1 MQNLKT
7 VTESNNGNVTSYD
20 YDGMHRVVKQ
30 TYPNGWAVE
39 NEYDSMGR
47 VVKIW
52 DIDPSEKNLKTIKHT
67 YTYDAYGN
75 MLSEYKRG
83 NGQGQAKED
92 WTYQYDALNRL
103 VQAHET
109 HGQYLRNYQYDSL
122 GNLTYEWN
130 DNNVIIDY
138 KLNNLNQITTKT
150 DDNWKTHTDYT
161 YDKRGN
167 NLFKVHYKNKKET
180 LMGSY
185 TYDET
190 NRMVKGVNDAGE
202 QSYYF
207 FNGLGVLVTNEWVI
221 AKNNH
226 GYHDVTPN
234 VESPAAALENAN
246 DNNGAGHGNSSGK
259 TSDVIKDFVIDYN
272 SYAEENLMCLTKG

>member
-1 MQNLKT
+1 MDDWLGTTTYELDLLNQLTKVTDHKGRTVEYTYDPVGNESTITYPDNTVVSYTYDLVQNRKT

-20 YDGMHRVVKQ
+20 YDGMRRVVKQ

-67 YTYDAYGN
+67 YSYDAYGN

-109 HGQYLRNYQYDSL
+109 HGQYL
-122 GNLTYEWN
+122 
-130 DNNVIIDY
+130 
-138 KLNNLNQITTKT
+138 
-150 DDNWKTHTDYT
+150 
-161 YDKRGN
+161 
-167 NLFKVHYKNKKET
+167 
-180 LMGSY
+180 
-185 TYDET
+185 
-190 NRMVKGVNDAGE
+190 
-202 QSYYF
+202 
-207 FNGLGVLVTNEWVI
+207 
-221 AKNNH
+221 
-226 GYHDVTPN
+226 
-234 VESPAAALENAN
+234 
-246 DNNGAGHGNSSGK
+246 
-259 TSDVIKDFVIDYN
+259 
-272 SYAEENLMCLTKG
+272 